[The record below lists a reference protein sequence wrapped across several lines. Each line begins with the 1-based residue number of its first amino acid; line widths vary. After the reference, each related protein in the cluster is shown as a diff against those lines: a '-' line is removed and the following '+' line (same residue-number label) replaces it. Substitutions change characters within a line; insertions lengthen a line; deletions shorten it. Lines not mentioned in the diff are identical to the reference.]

1 MTENEKKAALS
12 AAQGIASALDGNYIE
27 GAAHFLRGALELAE
41 PAEVRKILDAEAFK
55 RANAIADAIAGER
68 FR

>member
-1 MTENEKKAALS
+1 MTENEKKAAAA

-27 GAAHFLRGALELAE
+27 GASHFLRGALELAE

-68 FR
+68 FK